1 MTHERGISMNNT
13 APYDVV
19 KTMLGTE
26 GEPYS
31 PEAKTKIE
39 DFSAD
44 YGVEL
49 VLEAARVAERDGVQQ
64 ISCIHVEEA
73 KKRLRSI
80 ERRNWKKKLYG
91 QSSGVLLGVGLS
103 TLVPI
108 FSNISQASI
117 LTLTIGIVSSLVG
130 IAFLMYDVLT

>member
-1 MTHERGISMNNT
+1 MNNT

-19 KTMLGTE
+19 KTMLATE

-64 ISCIHVEEA
+64 ISCIHVEAA
-73 KKRLRSI
+73 KNRLRSI

-91 QSSGVLLGVGLS
+91 PVGGGFLGIGL
-103 TLVPI
+103 PI
-108 FSNISQASI
+108 LISFFSNASQ
-117 LTLTIGIVSSLVG
+117 VSPTSAITCALSLLVG
-130 IAFLMYDVLT
+130 TALLMLDALT

>member
-1 MTHERGISMNNT
+1 MNNI

-19 KTMLGTE
+19 KTMLATE

-31 PEAKTKIE
+31 PEAKIKIE

-80 ERRNWKKKLYG
+80 ERRNLKKKLCG
-91 QSSGVLLGVGLS
+91 HLSGVLLGVGLS
-103 TLVPI
+103 ILFPI
-108 FSNISQASI
+108 LSNISQASI
-117 LTLTIGIVSSLVG
+117 LLLTIGVVSSLAG
-130 IAFLMYDVLT
+130 TAFLMYDALT